1 MSLLGTETEFLE
13 RREKRRGER
22 WAGLNLHIGR
32 ERMCRMSYEFL
43 HFTHNSVCFLP
54 RMHCTKMASSDKTTL
69 KKKPRT
75 LAEKGKNRFLGNDKK
90 GGGCREG

>member
-1 MSLLGTETEFLE
+1 MG
-13 RREKRRGER
+13 G
-22 WAGLNLHIGR
+22 ANLHIGW
-32 ERMCRMSYEFL
+32 EQTCRMSYEFL

-90 GGGCREG
+90 GGQGGVGPLGVGLGGGAEP